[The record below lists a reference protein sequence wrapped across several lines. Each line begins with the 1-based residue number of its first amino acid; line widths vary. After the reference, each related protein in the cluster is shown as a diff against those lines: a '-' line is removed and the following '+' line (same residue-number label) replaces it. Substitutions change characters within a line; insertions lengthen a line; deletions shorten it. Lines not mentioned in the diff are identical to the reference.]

1 MSAGS
6 LVARLTVPGRL
17 EASFEAAAGEVVAV
31 VGPNG
36 AGKSTLLRA
45 LAGLVP
51 VQGSLTVDGA
61 SWTDPPRLTR
71 ERRIGFVFQDQSL
84 FPHLSALDNVAFGVR
99 DGDRRQVARDWLV
112 RLGIADLGGRRPG
125 QLSGGQ
131 AQRVALARALAT
143 DPALLRLDAPFTGLD
158 VGVASA
164 LRVELGRHLRDYPG
178 IALLVTHEALD
189 ALMLADRVLV
199 LDDGRVVQEGPPRE
213 VAARPLTE
221 HVARLVGLNLLRQG
235 TELWAFSPTAVN
247 VSVRELEGSP
257 RLRWRGRV
265 RSVAP
270 HGDAI
275 RLLVHTDAAGRP
287 ELIADITPAATAEL
301 ELEPGREVWLA
312 VKRTA
317 VSSYPAR

>member
-1 MSAGS
+1 MSPE
-6 LVARLTVPGRL
+6 TL
-17 EASFEAAAGEVVAV
+17 EARIEVPDRLDATFAAKAGEVIAV

-36 AGKSTLLRA
+36 AGKTTLLRA

-51 VQGSLTVDGA
+51 MRGSLVVDGT

-71 ERRIGFVFQDQSL
+71 DRRIGFVFQDQSL

-99 DGDRRQVARDWLV
+99 GRERRQVAHDWLV
-112 RLGIADLGGRRPG
+112 RLGIADLETRRPD

-131 AQRVALARALAT
+131 AQRVAIARALAT
-143 DPALLRLDAPFTGLD
+143 DPALLLLDEPFAGLD

-164 LRVELGRHLRDYPG
+164 LRIELGRHLRAYAG
-178 IALLVTHEALD
+178 IALLVTHDALD

-199 LDDGRVVQEGPPRE
+199 LDRGRVAQQGAPRD
-213 VAARPLTE
+213 VAARPRTE
-221 HVARLVGLNLLRQG
+221 HVARLVGLNLLREG
-235 TELWAFSPTAVN
+235 AELLAFSPTAVN
-247 VSVRELEGSP
+247 VSIREPEGSP
-257 RLRWRGRV
+257 RLRWQGRV
-265 RSVAP
+265 RSSAP

-275 RLLVHTDAAGRP
+275 RLLVGTDGP

-301 ELEPGREVWLA
+301 ALEPGRQVWLS

-317 VSSYPAR
+317 VTTYAAR

>member
-1 MSAGS
+1 MSRPGA
-6 LVARLTVPGRL
+6 LAARIVVPDRLDADL
-17 EASFEAAAGEVVAV
+17 EAEPGEVIAV

-36 AGKSTLLRA
+36 AGKTTLLRA

-51 VQGSLTVDGA
+51 MQGTLAVDGV

-71 ERRIGFVFQDQSL
+71 DRRIGFVFQGQSL

-99 DGDRRQVARDWLV
+99 SGDKRQVAHDWLA
-112 RLGIADLGGRRPG
+112 RLGIADLEGRRPG

-131 AQRVALARALAT
+131 AQRVAIARALAT
-143 DPALLRLDAPFTGLD
+143 EPSLLLLDEPFTGLD

-164 LRVELGRHLRDYPG
+164 LRVELGRHLREYAG
-178 IALLVTHEALD
+178 IALLVTHDALD

-199 LDDGRVVQEGPPRE
+199 LDRGRVAQEGPPRE

-221 HVARLVGLNLLRQG
+221 HVARLVGLNLLREG
-235 TELWAFSPTAVN
+235 TELIAFPPAAVN
-247 VSVRELEGSP
+247 VSIGEPVGSP
-257 RLRWRGRV
+257 RLRWHGQV
-265 RSVAP
+265 RSAAP

-275 RLLVHTDAAGRP
+275 RVLVGTDGP
-287 ELIADITPAATAEL
+287 DLIADVTPAATAEL
-301 ELEPGREVWLA
+301 ALGPGSPVWLS

-317 VSSYPAR
+317 VTSYPAR